1 MACGVVFPISSRFR
15 LSRTS
20 AILLMLSV
28 ALLGGLVLA
37 CDTPSHIGLL
47 CEIDKDCGGELKC
60 LNRQCSRPNEP
71 QTPFGLAQ
79 ICAAPKASE
88 SQNCFLHKNNY
99 CCVFQSADFPTRGC
113 YAVRYDLSPEGR
125 CLCKSDLDCPK
136 PMKCC
141 ELNPKSP
148 DKGFL
153 TCTLPTADNQCPA
166 PTQLAKPLKVKT
178 SDDPDTKLRIATI
191 HKQFVLLDHQPTEA
205 AKNSA
210 SKENHANAV
219 LVCCQAIA
227 QMAWCAVPPTH
238 KNSPTPAT
246 FAPSLTNKAN
256 APTPATFVRLPI
268 KLAKIAP
275 PTLIAARLQAKVRA
289 MNFVLLTSFSANRS
303 SVVRANKILIAHKI
317 PFVVQALLAINSVAP
332 MSRTPKTAQAL
343 AQSPPLALIARFP
356 GTSIVAEK
364 STKPASISKPK
375 AKRNSVALVKPIQ
388 IAHKDCVVVEKGSI
402 YSAPILVLE
411 VYLSLFRKGRP
422 PCPSAVA

>member
-47 CEIDKDCGGELKC
+47 CEIDKDCGGGLKC

-113 YAVRYDLSPEGR
+113 YAVRHDLSPPEGR

-166 PTQLAKPLKVKT
+166 PTATCKAPEIKT
-178 SDDPDTKLRIATI
+178 GDDPDTKLDCHDPANNYCCSI
-191 HKQFVLLDHQPTEA
+191 HQTNGSCQEFSIEGKPRKRCSCVLSSDCP
-205 AKNSA
+205 NGM
-210 SKENHANAV
+210 
-219 LVCCQAIA
+219 VCC
-227 QMAWCAVPPTH
+227 PTD
-238 KNSPTPAT
+238 PQ
-246 FAPSLTNKAN
+246 
-256 APTPATFVRLPI
+256 
-268 KLAKIAP
+268 KLANSRYFCAIPDEQGKCSNARNFCSLADKTRQDCTANP
-275 PTLIAARLQAKVRA
+275 YCCTPTGKGSCNEFRA
-289 MNFVLLTSFSANRS
+289 FNFFFGKQIKRCSCEQDTDCPQNTFCCPSSLGNKFCSADVKDS
-303 SVVRANKILIAHKI
+303 KDCAGSC
-317 PFVVQALLAINSVAP
+317 
-332 MSRTPKTAQAL
+332 
-343 AQSPPLALIARFP
+343 
-356 GTSIVAEK
+356 
-364 STKPASISKPK
+364 SKPTTSLDCSIPGNFYCCGKINEACINIETQGKEEFRCSCK
-375 AKRNSVALVKPIQ
+375 ADP
-388 IAHKDCVVVEKGSI
+388 DCPQG
-402 YSAPILVLE
+402 LRCC
-411 VYLSLFRKGRP
+411 RKGIYLFCTDT
-422 PCPSAVA
+422 CP